1 MAPKVAFI
9 TGGNGITGSAI
20 ISYLA
25 KYTIKEEWSSI
36 IVTSR
41 SPFKTLVSDS
51 RIKFIALDFTKD
63 SRTLA
68 EEMRETCAP
77 VTHAYFSSYVHKDDF
92 VELNKANRALFE
104 NFLGALVD
112 VGQNLQNVSD
122 YVNPMQGSNRVIDR
136 QVQVTLQ
143 TGGKYYNVHLKS
155 VPSPA
160 NEDDARLATFDENFY
175 YPQED
180 CLTEKQKGQQW
191 SWNIIRPEA
200 IIGHTSK
207 PNGMNSA
214 LTYALYFLVQK
225 ELGKEA
231 AMPTNQIY
239 WRGVD
244 DCSDSGLIAELTV
257 GASTN
262 QHAANQAFN
271 AVNGDYFTWRYMWPR
286 IAEYLGAK
294 ISSDYQFKKPEPKEG
309 SVQQEFSLAEWAQD
323 KRPVW
328 DKVCEKA
335 GVPEAKAS
343 WDAGTWQYQDWVFQ
357 RAWNA
362 TISFNKAREFGFTGY
377 RDSYKSIVQ
386 AWEDMR
392 KAKQI
397 P

>member
-20 ISYLA
+20 IAYLA
-25 KYTIKEEWSSI
+25 KHTTKEEWSSI

-41 SPFKTLVSDS
+41 SPFKNLVCDP

-63 SRTLA
+63 SKTLA

-92 VELNKANRALFE
+92 VELNTANRALFE

-112 VGQNLQNVSD
+112 VGQNLQNV
-122 YVNPMQGSNRVIDR
+122 
-136 QVQVTLQ
+136 TLQ
-143 TGGKYYNVHLKS
+143 TGGKYYNVHLKP

-180 CLTEKQKGQQW
+180 CLTERQKGQKW

-225 ELGKEA
+225 ELGQEA
-231 AMPTNQIY
+231 VMPTNQIY

-257 GASTN
+257 WATTN

-294 ISSDYQFKKPEPKEG
+294 ISPDYQFKKPEPEEG

-328 DKVCEKA
+328 DRLCEQA

-357 RAWNA
+357 RAWNS